1 MISIGTIPPAT
12 PRPNLICP
20 LLISVDFCSFS
31 NSYLMLRTVFRL
43 SLVSRPVSRL
53 IKSQIRS
60 MAKFSSVH
68 DFTVKNLQG
77 EPVSLSK
84 YKGKV
89 ILIENVASLWGT
101 TVRDYTQVCNMNLRK
116 WVFHLGEFSVQMLQ
130 IQLAGPPLS
139 RLLPIPHQLPGFKNP
154 VPRSFR
160 GYRNNKTAPL
170 LFLCYLGLLPIPLN
184 SKNSIFH

>member
-1 MISIGTIPPAT
+1 
-12 PRPNLICP
+12 
-20 LLISVDFCSFS
+20 
-31 NSYLMLRTVFRL
+31 MLRTVFQL

-101 TVRDYTQVCNMNLRK
+101 TVRDYTQVCNMSLRK
-116 WVFHLGEFSVQMLQ
+116 WVFHLPRRLFSADAGTSFDCCTFVGLPVLAPNKSAVVSIWTRIAFYRGQHVFQ
-130 IQLAGPPLS
+130 ISNIKFHSSQL
-139 RLLPIPHQLPGFKNP
+139 RLVKFEVAN
-154 VPRSFR
+154 
-160 GYRNNKTAPL
+160 
-170 LFLCYLGLLPIPLN
+170 N
-184 SKNSIFH
+184 SKAFVN